1 VIFNIINIP
10 FYSFQR
16 LASSAVKLSPIA
28 PPGAADLVLLTEK
41 VPEDLV
47 IDISKVDYLKI

>member
-1 VIFNIINIP
+1 MIFNIINIP